1 MAGVVPSPGPDRSSL
16 TCPSCNGSLS
26 LTTTSVIDL
35 QECPACHQELVV
47 KVFPAIHRGNNA
59 SPTGKRVIVEDESSC
74 FFHTT
79 KRADAACET
88 CGRFLCAL
96 CETPFAGK
104 ILCPECLER
113 AESEG
118 ELEELVTLRYRHGS
132 IALMIA
138 LVPLLFWP
146 LTLITA
152 PIAIGYAIKYWNAK
166 GSLVTASHF
175 SHVSAI
181 MIGLIE
187 LGIWAFVGFTFFLV

>member
-1 MAGVVPSPGPDRSSL
+1 MARVAPLPAPDRGSL
-16 TCPSCNGSLS
+16 TCPACYGKVP
-26 LTTTSVIDL
+26 LTNTAPIDL
-35 QECPACHQELVV
+35 QECPLCQQELGVR
-47 KVFPAIHRGNNA
+47 VFPAINREFDLPA
-59 SPTGKRVIVEDESSC
+59 TGKRVLVDDEASC

-79 KRADAACET
+79 KRADVACES

-113 AESEG
+113 AESDG
-118 ELEELVTLRYRHGS
+118 ELEELIGLRYRHGS

-152 PIAIGYAIKYWNAK
+152 PIAIGYAIKTWKAK
-166 GSLVTASHF
+166 GSLVSNSRF

-181 MIGLIE
+181 VIGLIE
-187 LGIWAFVGFTFFLV
+187 LGIWAFVGFTLYQV